1 MFLIFRNCVYIKKI
15 FFSELLIHAT
25 TLINLKDRMLNE
37 KSQSQKVTY
46 YRNPFLQ
53 LSGNHRIKE
62 IGNILVVAR
71 VRGGQRGAVVVGMTI
86 KG

>member
-1 MFLIFRNCVYIKKI
+1 
-15 FFSELLIHAT
+15 
-25 TLINLKDRMLNE
+25 MLNE

-53 LSGNHRIKE
+53 LSGNHRIKD